1 MYLPFPRQIFP
12 TVRYIHQ
19 NRVLYAT
26 CVTSNVIS
34 ASNQTK
40 HGYWALRLL
49 TVSDSDNLT
58 LYELVNDLVFSEI
71 RVFRLKIVKYIYIY
85 ISKSIYDLKHTIE
98 LIEQRA
104 NSFHKHLDFFG
115 AVQIIFLKLLGR
127 NLLILEH
134 SPNWNFYN
142 KKVGKS

>member
-1 MYLPFPRQIFP
+1 
-12 TVRYIHQ
+12 
-19 NRVLYAT
+19 
-26 CVTSNVIS
+26 
-34 ASNQTK
+34 
-40 HGYWALRLL
+40 LRLL
-49 TVSDSDNLT
+49 SVSDSDNLT

-71 RVFRLKIVKYIYIY
+71 RVFRLKIVKYIYI
-85 ISKSIYDLKHTIE
+85 SKSIYDLKHTIE
-98 LIEQRA
+98 FIEQRA

-115 AVQIIFLKLLGR
+115 AVQIIFLKLLGI

>member
-1 MYLPFPRQIFP
+1 MYLPFPSQIFP

-19 NRVLYAT
+19 NRVLCAT

-49 TVSDSDNLT
+49 SVSDSDNLT

-71 RVFRLKIVKYIYIY
+71 RVFRLKIVKYII

-98 LIEQRA
+98 FIEQRA

-115 AVQIIFLKLLGR
+115 AVQIIFLKLLGI